1 LLTSPAKLV
10 LEGTLIMKFSQH
22 PRPAPL
28 PGGPP
33 PLEDPDNPAHFPVE
47 PDDGSMPPPA
57 RPEDEGLGWKP
68 QV

>member
-1 LLTSPAKLV
+1 
-10 LEGTLIMKFSQH
+10 MKFKHH

-33 PLEDPDNPAHFPVE
+33 PLEDPDKPAHFPVE
-47 PDDGSMPPPA
+47 PDEGSMPPPA